1 MKIAIIGGG
10 AAGMFCALSLANS
23 NADVTI
29 FEKNNDT
36 LKKLLLTGHGRCN
49 VTNLVEPDKFLENV
63 PHNSKFMFASI
74 NKFDPFDLVD
84 YLREKGVTT
93 KLEKGNRVFPD
104 TNKAI
109 TIKEC
114 FDNNLP
120 ENVTLKTGC
129 EVKKI
134 ARSKDKFKVFFNSTS
149 QSFDAVVVATG
160 GLSFPKTGSTGD
172 GYEFAKKFGLEVKPQ
187 RSSLCSIRL
196 MNVPKH
202 FEGTPFNC
210 KVSLNHNNQTIS
222 LNGKGLFTGF
232 GVSGPV
238 IHKLSALVEDQGISC
253 SYITFDLLNGKTYE
267 QCVKE
272 FKAYIKQNPKRFIVH
287 LLSNFVNIKFAKDL
301 LFALNLPEKLQCA
314 NVSNAQL
321 QLVINALKSYSFEVL
336 GFDDI
341 GRATVTRGGVSCK
354 EIVPAT
360 MESKAVKNLYF
371 IGEVLDVDGF
381 SGGFNLQIAFSTA
394 YACATDLINKADGE

>member
-10 AAGMFCALSLANS
+10 AAGMFCALSLANCS
-23 NADVTI
+23 AEVTI

-36 LKKLLLTGHGRCN
+36 LKKLLVTGHGRCN
-49 VTNLVEPDKFLENV
+49 VTNLVEADKFLENV

-84 YLREKGVTT
+84 YLRGKGVTT
-93 KLEKGNRVFPD
+93 KVEKGNRVFPA

-114 FDNNLP
+114 FDGNLP

-134 ARSKDKFKVFFNSTS
+134 SKSKDKFKIFFNSTS

-160 GLSFPKTGSTGD
+160 GLTMPSTGSTGD

-187 RSSLCSIRL
+187 RSALCSIRL

-202 FEGTPFNC
+202 FEGTPFDC

-238 IHKLSALVEDQGISC
+238 IHKLSSLIEDDDISC
-253 SYITFDLLNGKTYE
+253 SYLTFDLLNGKNFE
-267 QCVKE
+267 QCVKD
-272 FKAYIKQNPKRFIVH
+272 FKTYIKQNPKKYIVH
-287 LLSNFVNIKFAKDL
+287 LASNFVNIKFAKDL

-314 NVSNAQL
+314 NVSKEQL
-321 QLVINALKSYSFEVL
+321 KTLINALKSYSFEVL

-341 GRATVTRGGVSCK
+341 NKATITRGGVSCK
-354 EIVPAT
+354 EIAPAT
-360 MESKAVKNLYF
+360 MESKLVKNLYF

-381 SGGFNLQIAFSTA
+381 SGGFNLQIAFSTGYVA
-394 YACATDLINKADGE
+394 GMNA